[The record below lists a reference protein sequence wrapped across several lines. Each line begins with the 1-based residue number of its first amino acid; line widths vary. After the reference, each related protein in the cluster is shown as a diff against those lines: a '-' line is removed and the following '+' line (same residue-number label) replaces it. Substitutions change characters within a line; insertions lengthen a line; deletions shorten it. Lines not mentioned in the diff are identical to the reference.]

1 MNVKNTI
8 NNFVFILIF
17 KRAILMMVNNKN
29 NTSEDLSPE
38 NNIAKKIQK

>member
-8 NNFVFILIF
+8 NNLVFILIF
-17 KRAILMMVNNKN
+17 KRAMLTMLNNKN

-38 NNIAKKIQK
+38 NNIANKIKK